1 MRWLNELMQNR
12 IDKATCG
19 LEFIESFSIN
29 MGNRTVDYDVINGLI
44 SRIMMQDIHP
54 DGFKSITFSV
64 FGYIADPIDKSVIDQ
79 LVSLSQNLT
88 SLTINSIDLMSHIEQ
103 SFTYM
108 IEQILQVPNLPLTHL
123 NLSRFFNRIENQ
135 SASYYNSEKI
145 FNKKSGESMG
155 KILTALS

>member
-1 MRWLNELMQNR
+1 MQNR

-64 FGYIADPIDKSVIDQ
+64 FGYISDPIDKSVIDQ
-79 LVSLSQNLT
+79 LVGLSQNLT
-88 SLTINSIDLMSHIEQ
+88 KLTIS
-103 SFTYM
+103 
-108 IEQILQVPNLPLTHL
+108 
-123 NLSRFFNRIENQ
+123 
-135 SASYYNSEKI
+135 KI
-145 FNKKSGESMG
+145 
-155 KILTALS
+155 